1 MSAGGEI
8 SVVAPDRHRHAA
20 VALSGVVLASMH
32 KQRATGRRFAF
43 ALMLLMWGAFAV
55 ALYILVAG
63 A

>member
-43 ALMLLMWGAFAV
+43 ALMLLM
-55 ALYILVAG
+55 
-63 A
+63 